1 MQKDNSFPRWNA
13 LLKEVLGDDQ
23 KQKTDDKKPRR
34 KASKKF
40 RSDEDSKGV

>member
-23 KQKTDDKKPRR
+23 KTRQSKDKKSR
-34 KASKKF
+34 K
-40 RSDEDSKGV
+40 KGGVNDGKQKVH

>member
-23 KQKTDDKKPRR
+23 KNQQNKDKKNRKKGGVKREGLYRR
-34 KASKKF
+34 N
-40 RSDEDSKGV
+40 